1 MKAFIY
7 TLIVSSALLTG
18 CEVSSSAPD
27 QCLRQE
33 IFKQCVA
40 NLPKGPTH
48 LTAAGNDWSEVIQQC
63 DSTAYLQSIRIKNT
77 IKPECRPE

>member
-18 CEVSSSAPD
+18 CDASSSAPD

-40 NLPKGPTH
+40 NLPEGPTH
-48 LTAAGNDWSEVIQQC
+48 LNAAGNDWREVIHQC
-63 DSTAYLQSIRIKNT
+63 DSAAYLQSIRIKNI